1 MSVTIDTMRDILMII
16 LMCVLVWVI
25 QGEMPKTEKYDEPYE
40 TTAVAIPFPVMVEP
54 TVVTVTQH
62 DNEEQ
67 VDESQVDEE
76 QVDESPLQVHEEQ
89 VDESQVHEEQVH
101 EEQVNESLIHYYYE
115 PHKNDKTPDIDIPYQ
130 YHDMYDYNETDIHF
144 IDNPYVVYN
153 TPKKTLVKPVK
164 RFSRQQ
170 IDCAIDIIENHKS
183 VNMVCLLAPMQSG
196 KSGTFLLVGFE
207 KLRRNHVDRVIIFS
221 GSAEKRLKEQ
231 TIANIE
237 NTLKNECVNFL
248 IENKGFA
255 IQDAIDIAAVLR
267 LKFYV
272 VWGPDLPKYNGP
284 TTRNLFIH
292 DESHFAQ
299 NKNNR
304 PNQFLSRYGINPSGS
319 SIEQMKSDEN
329 MLLSVSATPFSEA
342 SDIMI
347 LNQSKSLVRL
357 KPGNNYRGVKEAYNN
372 RQIVFYKNIYEA
384 LQTALKKYAGMN
396 KISIIREKGTSRRQK
411 EKLIQM
417 AQDMGYK
424 IEYYDSSDTS
434 TVNSLDI
441 LGREPTQPTLIFVKD
456 RCRMGEVLNK
466 QWVGFGF
473 ETVVNP
479 REDVI
484 LQGLLAR
491 LLMGYDV
498 NLDVTVYINANFL
511 KNVDDPTQPF
521 DRYDRLINGEN
532 IIPTTGQNLA
542 RAKRERKHRGDK
554 HLIVPVVIPEY
565 VIKNSDGE
573 HYLTGLIGYL
583 ENEGKHLHYNTNQQ
597 MIEGI
602 QMLKSIRDLSSRSEY
617 KITKR
622 DMKSKTYT
630 GVLEKIN
637 KSITTKR
644 PSSLGSSAGIDI
656 HGKSMNLWSNGSDY
670 YLEFRTSSEP
680 AVYKGLVFQP
690 ITQTTGKEMFC

>member
-1 MSVTIDTMRDILMII
+1 
-16 LMCVLVWVI
+16 
-25 QGEMPKTEKYDEPYE
+25 
-40 TTAVAIPFPVMVEP
+40 
-54 TVVTVTQH
+54 
-62 DNEEQ
+62 
-67 VDESQVDEE
+67 
-76 QVDESPLQVHEEQ
+76 
-89 VDESQVHEEQVH
+89 
-101 EEQVNESLIHYYYE
+101 
-115 PHKNDKTPDIDIPYQ
+115 
-130 YHDMYDYNETDIHF
+130 
-144 IDNPYVVYN
+144 
-153 TPKKTLVKPVK
+153 
-164 RFSRQQ
+164 
-170 IDCAIDIIENHKS
+170 
-183 VNMVCLLAPMQSG
+183 
-196 KSGTFLLVGFE
+196 
-207 KLRRNHVDRVIIFS
+207 
-221 GSAEKRLKEQ
+221 
-231 TIANIE
+231 
-237 NTLKNECVNFL
+237 
-248 IENKGFA
+248 
-255 IQDAIDIAAVLR
+255 
-267 LKFYV
+267 
-272 VWGPDLPKYNGP
+272 
-284 TTRNLFIH
+284 
-292 DESHFAQ
+292 
-299 NKNNR
+299 
-304 PNQFLSRYGINPSGS
+304 
-319 SIEQMKSDEN
+319 
-329 MLLSVSATPFSEA
+329 
-342 SDIMI
+342 
-347 LNQSKSLVRL
+347 
-357 KPGNNYRGVKEAYNN
+357 
-372 RQIVFYKNIYEA
+372 
-384 LQTALKKYAGMN
+384 
-396 KISIIREKGTSRRQK
+396 
-411 EKLIQM
+411 M
-417 AQDMGYK
+417 AQDRGYK

-434 TVNSLDI
+434 TVNSLDV
-441 LGREPTQPTLIFVKD
+441 LGTEPTQPTLIFVKD

-521 DRYDRLINGEN
+521 DRYDRLINGDN

-554 HLIVPVVIPEY
+554 HLIVPVVIPED
-565 VIKNSDGE
+565 VIKSSDGQ
-573 HYLTGLIGYL
+573 HYLPGLIGYL

-617 KITKR
+617 KITTR
-622 DMKSKTYT
+622 NMKSKTYT